1 MNKEAIEVQK
11 GEVID
16 FVLSED
22 VSVGD
27 VIVSGNLVGVATVS
41 GLAGETIGVKIE
53 GVWEI
58 KAKDADVIVV
68 GNTLYFDTTDR
79 VLTTTA
85 DGNKKAGVA
94 ITGKEAN
101 TPGYVAIKL
110 NVG

>member
-1 MNKEAIEVQK
+1 MSKEAVEIQK

-27 VIVSGNLVGVATVS
+27 VVVANNLVGVATVS
-41 GLAGETIGVKIE
+41 GLTGETIGVKIE

-58 KAKDADVIVV
+58 KAKDADAISV
-68 GNTLYFDTTDR
+68 GDTLYFDTTNR

-85 DGNKKAGVA
+85 DGNTKAGVA
-94 ITGKEAN
+94 ITPKEAN
-101 TPGYVAIKL
+101 TPGYVCIKL